1 MLLRQEQ
8 DRRDDVTAIPTYT
21 LEARHCAGAH
31 LLSNRAA
38 LLTQMPLNGV
48 VAELGAD
55 EGNFS
60 AAILETTK
68 PEMLHLVDV
77 WGTERYGDQK
87 ANAVKGRF
95 KSEINAGR
103 VQIKRKL
110 STEAAGDFADD
121 YFDWIY
127 IDTDHS
133 YKTTLSE
140 LYAYAGKV
148 KQDGFIAGHDYTMGN
163 WVTGYKY
170 GVIEAVAEFCV
181 KENWRIAFLTAGF
194 GESNSFAI
202 KRI

>member
-1 MLLRQEQ
+1 MLRRQEQ
-8 DRRDDVTAIPTYT
+8 ARRDDLAAIPSYPF
-21 LEARHCAGAH
+21 EARHCADAR
-31 LLSNRAA
+31 LLSDRAT
-38 LLTQMPLNGV
+38 LLTQMPANGV

-60 AAILETTK
+60 AAILEATK
-68 PEMLHLVDV
+68 PEVLHVVDV

-87 ANAVKGRF
+87 ADAVKARF
-95 KSEINAGR
+95 KSEIDSGL
-103 VQIKRKL
+103 VQITRKL
-110 STEAAGDFADD
+110 STDAASDFPND

-127 IDTDHS
+127 VDTDHS
-133 YKTTLSE
+133 YQTTLSE
-140 LYAYAGKV
+140 LYAYADKV

-181 KENWRIAFLTAGF
+181 KENWAIAFLTASF
-194 GESNSFAI
+194 DESNSFAI